1 MKFVSLLFIGYI
13 LLMVIEIFWLV
24 QESSFSFQFI
34 SNENYVDS
42 FI

>member
-1 MKFVSLLFIGYI
+1 MKFVSVLTIDYI
-13 LLMVIEIFWLV
+13 IFMVTEIFWLFR
-24 QESSFSFQFI
+24 ESDVSFQFI